1 MPASDPIFGVD
12 SLSEAITT
20 FAAEPD
26 ADRITGLFMA
36 GRQLTCEGD
45 SVSWDEIE
53 MHRHLAPISGGDS
66 PSVHQ
71 GQATRRVRSSTLAH
85 IKVSKTI
92 PGGKLFR
99 ERGPGSIRADAEQ
112 VLAYELK
119 DLQKMIGSTVEYL
132 ATSALLGTIT
142 VSNTTI
148 PGTTVAFTVSFS
160 PNTYTRSAAWST
172 VGTKIAS
179 AEIPALMKDHRA
191 ASGMIPRIAITEPD
205 VSGYILANT
214 EAQTLLKNS
223 LGAAWLQRSAFDDRF
238 GPGLQVGGLDFRTT
252 DGVYVPEGGSATRY
266 FTADRVITLPAESE
280 LGGVLG
286 MALGT
291 GVVPAGPAAGAAGAS
306 GLRLAPSAGY
316 YAYSVFNTDPAGIK
330 LVAGWCGLPLL
341 LFPSGVTVATV
352 V

>member
-26 ADRITGLFMA
+26 SSAITGLFSA
-36 GRQLTCEGD
+36 GRKIVCEGD

-53 MHRHLAPISGGDS
+53 MHRHLAPVTGGDS
-66 PSVHQ
+66 PSLHQ
-71 GQATRRVRSSTLAH
+71 GQATRRVRSSALAH
-85 IKVSKTI
+85 IKVSKLI

-99 ERGPGSIRADAEQ
+99 ERGPGSIRPDAEQ

-119 DLQKMIGSTVEYL
+119 DLQKMIGSTVEYM
-132 ATSALLGTIT
+132 AAQSLLGTLT
-142 VSNTTI
+142 VNSANI
-148 PGTTVAFTVSFS
+148 PGSSVAFTLSWS
-160 PNTYTRSAAWST
+160 PNTYSASNPWST

-179 AEIPALMKDHRA
+179 AEIPALMKDYRA

-205 VSGYILANT
+205 VTGYIMANT
-214 EAQTLLKNS
+214 ECQQLLQNA
-223 LGAAWLQRSAFDDRF
+223 LGSAWLQRSAFDDRF
-238 GPGLQVGGLDFRTT
+238 GPGLQVGGLDFRTS
-252 DGVYVPEGGSATRY
+252 DGVYVPEGGSPQRF
-266 FTADRVITLPAESE
+266 FTSDRLALLPGEKD
-280 LGGVLG
+280 LPGVLG

-291 GVVPAGPAAGAAGAS
+291 GVVPDGD
-306 GLRLAPSAGY
+306 GLRLAPSPGY
-316 YAYSVFNTDPAGIK
+316 YAYTVPMKDPAGIK

-341 LFPSGVTVATV
+341 LFPSAVCVATV